1 MIGVN
6 LMHAIMLCAI
16 PIGMSKIEDK
26 RALSLYLN
34 ISVAANHTVIG
45 TPTGAVENIVRLPF
59 PMFSIIRPI
68 DPKPLPGVS
77 DHPVSF
83 LPAKYIGSLVS
94 TVGDHRAEDCPSGVV
109 EIADVLG

>member
-83 LPAKYIGSLVS
+83 
-94 TVGDHRAEDCPSGVV
+94 HRAEDCPSGVV